1 MNKKKLGQFFTNPVI
16 AEFMVKLGYSDNLK
30 KVLDPSVGPGVFIK
44 YLNKINSKCEKT
56 VFELDQNM
64 IKLFKE
70 NVNDNSKIINSD
82 YLKTD
87 IKEKYDL
94 IICNPPYKKF
104 QEIDDRKQLIEIFKN
119 KYSIKM
125 SGYSNYCV
133 YFLIKSINELNIN
146 GKCVYIIPYEF
157 LNCGYG
163 EVIKKYLVDK
173 KILSKII
180 KFDNK
185 IKLFNDAT
193 TTSCIILLE
202 NKNNENVQFINV
214 SSLEKLNLIWNDC
227 NENNNE
233 VFLYNYKELNY
244 KEKWSKYF
252 RKKEDYL
259 NNDNFIRLKEIA
271 RVKRGIATGDNKY
284 FLLNIEKIKKY
295 NLSNCVC
302 EPCIC
307 KSSDVDD
314 VIFDQKKF
322 NELKRDNKKVFL
334 FDGRNSVTKSDNNY
348 IKLGESL
355 KVNKRYLTSHRNPWY
370 SIEEKKVAPIWISVF
385 SRNKIK
391 VVRNEMMIK
400 NLTTFHGIYLNNN
413 DDINI
418 LFCYL
423 LTPISH
429 KILYLNKREYGEGLD
444 KFEPND
450 LNDANILNLNI
461 ISADDKKK
469 ILILYEQLK
478 SKNVDKVI
486 SKLNDIFVKYVN
498 DTLNLD

>member
-16 AEFMVKLGYSDNLK
+16 AEFMVKLGYSDNVK

-180 KFDNK
+180 
-185 IKLFNDAT
+185 
-193 TTSCIILLE
+193 
-202 NKNNENVQFINV
+202 
-214 SSLEKLNLIWNDC
+214 
-227 NENNNE
+227 
-233 VFLYNYKELNY
+233 NY
-244 KEKWSKYF
+244 S
-252 RKKEDYL
+252 R
-259 NNDNFIRLKEIA
+259 
-271 RVKRGIATGDNKY
+271 
-284 FLLNIEKIKKY
+284 
-295 NLSNCVC
+295 C
-302 EPCIC
+302 
-307 KSSDVDD
+307 
-314 VIFDQKKF
+314 
-322 NELKRDNKKVFL
+322 
-334 FDGRNSVTKSDNNY
+334 
-348 IKLGESL
+348 
-355 KVNKRYLTSHRNPWY
+355 
-370 SIEEKKVAPIWISVF
+370 VAP
-385 SRNKIK
+385 
-391 VVRNEMMIK
+391 
-400 NLTTFHGIYLNNN
+400 
-413 DDINI
+413 
-418 LFCYL
+418 
-423 LTPISH
+423 
-429 KILYLNKREYGEGLD
+429 
-444 KFEPND
+444 
-450 LNDANILNLNI
+450 
-461 ISADDKKK
+461 
-469 ILILYEQLK
+469 
-478 SKNVDKVI
+478 
-486 SKLNDIFVKYVN
+486 
-498 DTLNLD
+498 